1 MKKFMLDYIIKEIN
15 QQKNLLLIMIKI
27 IKIKVIKKLKIKD
40 QKQ

>member
-1 MKKFMLDYIIKEIN
+1 MLDYIIKEIN

>member
-27 IKIKVIKKLKIKD
+27 IKTKIIKKLKIKD